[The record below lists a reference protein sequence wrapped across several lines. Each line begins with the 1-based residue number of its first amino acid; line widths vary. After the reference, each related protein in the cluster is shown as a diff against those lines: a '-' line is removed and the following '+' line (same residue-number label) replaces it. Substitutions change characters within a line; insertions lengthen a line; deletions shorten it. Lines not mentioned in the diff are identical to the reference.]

1 MSPVIRRPATPVE
14 PPPVL
19 APVDN
24 PCDHKSPFASVAEA
38 AVYLKESER
47 TVRELVHRK
56 VFKLVPNSSGK
67 EKPWRLLWV
76 EIEAHAAAQMRK
88 AA

>member
-14 PPPVL
+14 LPPVL

-24 PCDHKSPFASVAEA
+24 PCDHKSPFASVTEA

-47 TVRELVHRK
+47 TVRELIARG
-56 VFKLVPNSSGK
+56 VFKLAPNSNGK
-67 EKPWRLLWV
+67 EKPWRLLRS
-76 EIEAHAAAQMRK
+76 EIEVHAAAQMRK

>member
-1 MSPVIRRPATPVE
+1 MPVIRRPA
-14 PPPVL
+14 
-19 APVDN
+19 APIQSAPAPAPIDN
-24 PCDHKSPFASVAEA
+24 PCGDRKSPFASVAEA
-38 AVYLKESER
+38 AAYLKESER

-56 VFKLVPNSSGK
+56 VFKLVPNSNGK
-67 EKPWRLLWV
+67 EKPWRLLWL